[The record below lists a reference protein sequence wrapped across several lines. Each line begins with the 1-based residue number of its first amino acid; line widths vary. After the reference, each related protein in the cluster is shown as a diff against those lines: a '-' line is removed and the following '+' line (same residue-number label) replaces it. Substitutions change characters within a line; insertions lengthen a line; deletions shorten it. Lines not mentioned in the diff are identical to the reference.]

1 MSEIIPVLHIL
12 FQLTSLIL
20 IVFLIPLAK
29 FLFDL
34 RLKIERIET
43 LLNVIIKDIEK
54 LKEDLYDGNGE
65 D

>member
-1 MSEIIPVLHIL
+1 MSEIIPALHIL
-12 FQLTSLIL
+12 FQLTSFIL

-43 LLNVIIKDIEK
+43 LLNIIIKDIEK
-54 LKEDLYDGNGE
+54 LKEDLYNGNGE

>member
-1 MSEIIPVLHIL
+1 MSEAIPVLQIL
-12 FQLTSLIL
+12 FQITSFLL
-20 IVFLIPLAK
+20 VVLLIPLAK

-54 LKEDLYDGNGE
+54 LKEELYDGNSE

>member
-1 MSEIIPVLHIL
+1 MSEILPALQFLLEI
-12 FQLTSLIL
+12 TSFIL
-20 IVFLIPLAK
+20 IVLLIPLVK

>member
-1 MSEIIPVLHIL
+1 MSEILTTLHTLVQIASFVLVV
-12 FQLTSLIL
+12 LI
-20 IVFLIPLAK
+20 IPLIK
-29 FLFDL
+29 FLVEL

>member
-1 MSEIIPVLHIL
+1 MSEIIPVLQIL
-12 FQLTSLIL
+12 FQITSFILTIL
-20 IVFLIPLAK
+20 LIPLAK